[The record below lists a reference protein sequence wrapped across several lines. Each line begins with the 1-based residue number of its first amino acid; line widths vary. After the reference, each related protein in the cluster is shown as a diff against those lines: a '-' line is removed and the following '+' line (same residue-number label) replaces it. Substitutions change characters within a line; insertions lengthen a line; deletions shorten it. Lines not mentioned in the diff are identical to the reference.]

1 MTLDLLEPENAFVKN
16 VLSILETSYYNF
28 YLQIMGVE
36 SAIILNWG
44 KNLLES
50 GVSSTNFCLKVSH
63 KLVETKVNIKKYLS
77 LPLTKKR

>member
-1 MTLDLLEPENAFVKN
+1 
-16 VLSILETSYYNF
+16 
-28 YLQIMGVE
+28 MGVE

-44 KNLLES
+44 KNLLEI

-63 KLVETKVNIKKYLS
+63 KLVETKVNVKKYLS